1 MTQEVSRSK
10 TPSAPLCAN
19 GLAGARPTLAT
30 SFFIWL
36 LRTALFSLT
45 ALLLYLIL
53 ALLGSAPLGIPAA
66 LLVVAL
72 AVVTLPLALTHVAPK
87 LQLWLERLQVM
98 LAWTAVALVSV
109 YWVQTFP
116 ELLFFLLAAALV
128 FLPQK
133 RVPAGL
139 LTMVALAL
147 IGVAILVLA
156 YRASW
161 EWPAAYLVGLAVAA
175 AAVHALRLY
184 HSRRFRGVALIFL
197 ALQLAAYD
205 LSLLVYTG
213 DQTAEK
219 GDVARQDGVSLAL
232 PQGAVVR
239 KEDVIA
245 FLARAGRV
253 LLFSRHRPVV
263 TLIEPSGAQQVFET
277 AGSVAND
284 IVFDVPRKRFYF
296 FSGRCLYA
304 GSLETLAVQEI
315 ARITVTSH
323 SVPASLRAQP
333 GDRVSQLLLVYDGN
347 KQVVLYDV
355 DTGRQRSIELPY
367 EIMAGAW
374 HPRGT
379 KLLLYGKGP
388 FFGHLLLVDLAGKIL
403 RERTAGLV
411 DRVEFTRIG
420 PEADAP
426 VAMFF
431 LRGRLER
438 FSVDTLETQWAVST
452 VMPRAV
458 VESSSGEC
466 LIVPSYSRG
475 TLSVLR
481 SRDGERLQQLRIGR
495 RVRIVTMTPERDAYW
510 ISSAAG
516 QFVVQEAALPREC
529 RLPLVNGD
537 DG

>member
-1 MTQEVSRSK
+1 MTQDISRSK
-10 TPSAPLCAN
+10 MLSAPLCAN
-19 GLAGARPTLAT
+19 GLAAARPNLAT
-30 SFFIWL
+30 AFFIWL
-36 LRTALFSLT
+36 LRTAIFSLT

-66 LLVVAL
+66 LLVVVL
-72 AVVTLPLALTHVAPK
+72 PVVTLPLALTHAAPK
-87 LQLWLERLQVM
+87 LQLWLERLQVV
-98 LAWTAVALVSV
+98 LGWTAVALVSV

-139 LTMVALAL
+139 LMMVALAL
-147 IGVAILVLA
+147 IGVVILVLA

-161 EWPAAYLVGLAVAA
+161 EWQAAYLVGLAVAA
-175 AAVHALRLY
+175 AAVHALRP

-219 GDVARQDGVSLAL
+219 SDVARQDRVSLAL
-232 PQGAVVR
+232 PPGAVVR
-239 KEDVIA
+239 REDVIA

-263 TLIEPSGAQQVFET
+263 TLIDPSGAQQAFET

-296 FSGRCLYA
+296 FSGRSLYA
-304 GSLETLAVQEI
+304 GSLETLTVQEI
-315 ARITVTSH
+315 ARITVTAH

-333 GDRVSQLLLVYDGN
+333 GDRVSQLLIVYDGN
-347 KQVVLYDV
+347 KQVVLYDL

-374 HPRGT
+374 HPSGT

-420 PEADAP
+420 PGADAP

-438 FSVDTLETQWAVST
+438 FSVDTLETQWAVSA

-495 RVRIVTMTPERDAYW
+495 RVRIITMTPERDAYW

-529 RLPLVNGD
+529 RLQLVNGD